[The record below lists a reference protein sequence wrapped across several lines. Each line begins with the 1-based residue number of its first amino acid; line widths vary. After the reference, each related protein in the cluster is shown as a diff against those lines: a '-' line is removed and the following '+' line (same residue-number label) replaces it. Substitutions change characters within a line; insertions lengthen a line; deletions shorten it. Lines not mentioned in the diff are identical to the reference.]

1 MFRYAFLLLRGH
13 RACAADWSTPGGAAP
28 STPGPGRVFATD
40 SNLARR
46 RGTQKID
53 ALEDRMTTRAQ
64 KKAKRGKGDEGT
76 EAKIDKGEA
85 FSESVLQ
92 NLYCPITHQ
101 LFVDPH
107 TAEDGNVYEK
117 AAIECW
123 LTSKQRSPVTNEPMG
138 ARLFASSTMRA
149 LVESVLENKVVD
161 ADTAAAWYLESA
173 KAKATGE
180 MPLDSQIVSIE
191 EHLSRAEK
199 LSPSEEIKAVRDAIE
214 LKSEMDDWILEMQAR
229 TEDLEKEKQA
239 LLEKSP
245 ESVTDAVAAILGPV
259 CGSGQIL
266 EWRELREGK
275 AKIRIIDDAEEL
287 ERLCKRKAPGA
298 AIPCEWHEQ
307 KNEACGKVFVVQ
319 RNRPNSRGYA
329 IIRHNGCHWHIPFDA
344 CRLVAY

>member
-1 MFRYAFLLLRGH
+1 M
-13 RACAADWSTPGGAAP
+13 CAADWSTPGGAP
-28 STPGPGRVFATD
+28 SPPRARAEYLPRIRTLLDRV
-40 SNLARR
+40 RR

-64 KKAKRGKGDEGT
+64 KKAKHGKGDEGT
-76 EAKIDKGEA
+76 EAKDFA
-85 FSESVLQ
+85 ACSQTLVQ

-138 ARLFASSTMRA
+138 ARLFASSKMRA

-199 LSPSEEIKAVRDAIE
+199 LSPSEEIKAVREAIE

-287 ERLCKRKAPGA
+287 ERLCNRKAPGA